1 MMVRLKFILTVVFLT
16 LSSGT
21 VNNIFTQNTQY
32 VYDSLNRLSEV
43 RYPDRIIRYAY
54 DAAGNRTSVAVEN
67 FVAAPLITSLN
78 PNNAEAGTSGFTL
91 VVIGANFTNNS
102 IVQWD
107 GTNYATSFISANEV
121 RANIAASEINDAG
134 TASVVVV
141 NSATNAVSNAQ
152 SFIIDLAPTATIGIG
167 GRIVTANGDGLSG
180 VKVVL
185 NGAGITYN
193 QTTNSY
199 GEFSFIRIQP
209 GIYTVTPSKP
219 NYIFNPVNRRIL
231 YLGGNSEENIF
242 HRSNGSAIEKNG
254 IRFRRRRK
262 SGFRSFPFVRRSLA
276 FVARIVGRNVEGL
289 RRGRRCARA
298 SRLRRRR
305 HHRFRSL
312 SKRHMEYFTKRERN
326 VFGAVRKSR
335 RQTDKRFT
343 ESLIIFT
350 SQTKSAETIVGIPRF
365 LFEPIAKHFWR

>member
-1 MMVRLKFILTVVFLT
+1 MDTLKA
-16 LSSGT
+16 S
-21 VNNIFTQNTQY
+21 
-32 VYDSLNRLSEV
+32 NRAH
-43 RYPDRIIRYAY
+43 PFHTIY

-107 GTNYATSFISANEV
+107 GANYATSFISANEV

-185 NGAGITYN
+185 NGAH
-193 QTTNSY
+193 
-199 GEFSFIRIQP
+199 
-209 GIYTVTPSKP
+209 
-219 NYIFNPVNRRIL
+219 YI
-231 YLGGNSEENIF
+231 
-242 HRSNGSAIEKNG
+242 
-254 IRFRRRRK
+254 
-262 SGFRSFPFVRRSLA
+262 
-276 FVARIVGRNVEGL
+276 
-289 RRGRRCARA
+289 
-298 SRLRRRR
+298 
-305 HHRFRSL
+305 
-312 SKRHMEYFTKRERN
+312 
-326 VFGAVRKSR
+326 
-335 RQTDKRFT
+335 
-343 ESLIIFT
+343 
-350 SQTKSAETIVGIPRF
+350 
-365 LFEPIAKHFWR
+365 